1 MMDEAKDPL
10 QFFADLLAGP
20 PCIIRIPL
28 LTGPRPIR
36 GRLLGAPFF
45 AWGEIHLG
53 DVTRVENSGGIQAS
67 LSGRYAT
74 ALFDLA
80 RDGKAI
86 DTVSSSLQA
95 LKAALAESEDFR
107 QLTSSPLVSREEA
120 MKAVAAAAAAMGVDP
135 LTTKFVG
142 VLAQNRRLGQ
152 LPAVIRAYGLL
163 AARHRGETTA
173 EVTSAHPLSAGQVE
187 ALTAKLKNQLARD
200 VAVDLTVDPSILGG
214 LIVKIGSRQID
225 SSIRSKLNTLAIA
238 MKG

>member
-1 MMDEAKDPL
+1 
-10 QFFADLLAGP
+10 
-20 PCIIRIPL
+20 
-28 LTGPRPIR
+28 
-36 GRLLGAPFF
+36 LG
-45 AWGEIHLG
+45 E
-53 DVTRVENSGGIQAS
+53 VTRVENSGGIQAS

-86 DTVSSSLQA
+86 DAVSASLQT
-95 LKAALAESEDFR
+95 LKAALADSDEFR
-107 QLTSSPLVSREEA
+107 ALTTSPLVSRDEA
-120 MKAVAAAAAAMGVDP
+120 MKAVAATAAVLGLDP
-135 LTTKFVG
+135 LTTNFLG

-152 LPAVIRAYGLL
+152 LGAVIRSYGLL

-173 EVTSAHPLSAGQVE
+173 EVTSAHPLSATQVK
-187 ALTAKLKNQLARD
+187 ALTAKLKTQLARD